1 MLIDMNI
8 LVLNC
13 GSSSIKYQLLN
24 IEEGTNVL
32 AKGQVD
38 RIGIE
43 GSCLEHKAPGMED
56 YEITT
61 VIEDHRTGIN
71 LLLKV
76 LIDSEVGV
84 LQSISD
90 INAVGHRVAHGGEMF
105 TESKLIDDEVKEGIK
120 NCFELA
126 PLHNPANYCG
136 IEAMEELL
144 PDVPQV
150 AVFDTAFHQTMPKHS
165 YLYPLPYEYY
175 KKLNVRRYGFHGTSH
190 KYVAEKACK
199 LLNCDFKSKKI
210 ITCHLGNGASITAI
224 DRGESVDTSMGFTPN
239 EGLMMGT
246 RSGSVDPGALLYIA
260 KKEGV
265 SSDEL
270 NDILN
275 KESGVKG
282 ISQISSDMRDLANEA
297 RSGNER
303 AQLALKMYAHRV
315 KKYIGAFIAV
325 LNGLDILILTGGI
338 GENND
343 YVREM
348 CCSDLEFL
356 GISFD
361 SKKNIGLRGK
371 DEEISLP
378 GSKVKVMILTTNE
391 ELVIAQ
397 ETFKLVNIGK

>member
-1 MLIDMNI
+1 MNI

-24 IEEGTNVL
+24 IDGSTNVL

-43 GSCLEHKAPGMED
+43 GSCLEHEAPGMEE

-61 VIEDHRTGIN
+61 AIDNHKVGID
-71 LLLKV
+71 LILKV
-76 LIDSEVGV
+76 LIDKEVGV
-84 LQSISD
+84 IQSISD

-105 TESKLIDDEVKEGIK
+105 TESKLIDDVVKKGVK
-120 NCFELA
+120 DCFELA
-126 PLHNPANYCG
+126 PLHNPANYDG

-165 YLYPLPYEYY
+165 YLYPIPYEYY

-190 KYVAEKACK
+190 KFVAEKACK
-199 LLNCDFKSKKI
+199 LLNCDINSKKI
-210 ITCHLGNGASITAI
+210 ITCHLGNGASIAAI
-224 DRGESVDTSMGFTPN
+224 DNGNSVDTSMGFTPN
-239 EGLMMGT
+239 DGLMMGT

-260 KKEGV
+260 KKENM
-265 SSDEL
+265 SSDDL

-275 KESGVKG
+275 RESGVKG

-297 RSGNER
+297 RSGNEK

-315 KKYIGAFIAV
+315 KKYIGAFTAV

-343 YVREM
+343 YVREL
-348 CCSDLEFL
+348 CCSDMEFL
-356 GISFD
+356 GINFD

-371 DEEISLP
+371 DEEVSIP

-397 ETFKLVNIGK
+397 ETFRLTNS

>member
-1 MLIDMNI
+1 MNI

-13 GSSSIKYQLLN
+13 GSSSIKYKLLN
-24 IEEGTNVL
+24 IEKSTNLL
-32 AKGQVD
+32 AKGLVD

-43 GSCLEHKAPGMED
+43 GSCLAHKVPGLEVHV
-56 YEITT
+56 IKTT
-61 VIEDHRTGIN
+61 VENHKDGID

-76 LIDSEVGV
+76 LIDKEVGV
-84 LQSISD
+84 IHSLSD

-105 TESKLIDDEVKEGIK
+105 TESKLIDEEVKKGVKE
-120 NCFELA
+120 CFELA

-150 AVFDTAFHQTMPKHS
+150 AVFDTAFHQTMPKYS
-165 YLYPLPYEYY
+165 YLYPIPYDYY
-175 KKLNVRRYGFHGTSH
+175 KKFNVRRYGFHGTSH

-199 LLNCDFKSKKI
+199 ILNCDFKRKKI
-210 ITCHLGNGASITAI
+210 ITCHLGNGASIDAI
-224 DRGESVDTSMGFTPN
+224 DNGVSVDTSMGFTPN

-246 RSGSVDPGALLYIA
+246 RSGSIDPGALLYIT
-260 KKEGV
+260 KKEHI
-265 SSDEL
+265 SSEKL

-282 ISQISSDMRDLANEA
+282 ISQISSDMRDLVIEA
-297 RSGNER
+297 QAGNEQ
-303 AQLALKMYAHRV
+303 AQLALEMYAHRV
-315 KKYIGAFIAV
+315 KKFIGAFIAV
-325 LNGLDILILTGGI
+325 LNGVDILVLTGGI

-343 YVREM
+343 YVREL

-356 GISFD
+356 GINFD
-361 SKKNIGLRGK
+361 SKKNIGLRGR
-371 DEEISLP
+371 DEEISIP
-378 GSKVKVMILTTNE
+378 GSRVKVMIITTNE

-397 ETFKLVNIGK
+397 ETYRIANL